1 MTEHPLAADLAV
13 LTRRLTEAVTAEC
26 CALIAR
32 RFDQLQDLITAK
44 LQLARAYEE
53 LSARL
58 GPPEAL
64 SEPSREILR
73 APTWDLR
80 AALDRHAVVVA
91 ASRTVAERLIK
102 SVTGALGDQA
112 RPVLSYGPKAGLR
125 NASAAPAAFAVNAC
139 A

>member
-1 MTEHPLAADLAV
+1 MTEHPLAADLAL
-13 LTRRLTEAVTAEC
+13 LTGRLTEALNAEC

-32 RFDQLQDLITAK
+32 RFDQLHDLVAAK
-44 LQLARAYEE
+44 LQLAKAYED

-58 GPPEAL
+58 GPPETL
-64 SEPSREILR
+64 SPASRDRLR
-73 APTWDLR
+73 SPTRDLR

-91 ASRTVAERLIK
+91 AARTVAERLIK

-112 RPVLSYGPKAGLR
+112 RPVLSYGPRAGLR